1 MSKQKPRGISR
12 RVADGPILRVFRE
25 IAGDQTGTAR
35 QVVFRVSE
43 ITGIGPDALYDQIR
57 KSSCSRSA
65 TKIMQALCAA
75 RGVTALSIGEICTIS
90 GEG

>member
-1 MSKQKPRGISR
+1 MTKKLSGTSQ

-25 IAGDQTGTAR
+25 IADDQCGTAR

-57 KSSCSRSA
+57 KGACARSSA
-65 TKIMQALCAA
+65 KIMQALCAA
-75 RGVTALSIGEICTIS
+75 RGVTSLSISEICTIS
-90 GEG
+90 GEA